1 MLRSLLIVFPL
12 LAGLSFAQSNA
23 NADEQ
28 SVRDVV
34 QKFINPRN
42 ANDGKTAASAYSQHG
57 EYINGDGTSRRGAA
71 LLETW
76 NGGGPVPREI
86 VSLEMMPPGIGWKIR
101 LHELQTTLPRP

>member
-1 MLRSLLIVFPL
+1 MLRSLLTVFPL

-42 ANDGKTAASAYSQHG
+42 ANDGKTAASAYS
-57 EYINGDGTSRRGAA
+57 
-71 LLETW
+71 
-76 NGGGPVPREI
+76 
-86 VSLEMMPPGIGWKIR
+86 
-101 LHELQTTLPRP
+101 